1 MTLLALAGGLF
12 HAAAQTTNPAA
23 AKPVPAPDYSHS
35 NDFLAGGLLA
45 WDAEQ
50 KSAEAT
56 NDQIVAILDFSFT
69 NISSSPITL
78 IDARGSCS
86 CTTIELRQKPWLLQA
101 GESGQLRVIINLAG
115 KKGIL
120 FKTATIVTDKG
131 FKNLLLRVNIQ
142 PPPPLPSLTEEER
155 ARGVTASKVDRQAV
169 FRGECAS
176 CHVRNVE
183 GKYGPELFTA
193 LCAVCHEA
201 SPRATM
207 VPDLHNLNVPTSE
220 EFWRTWI
227 TSGKAGTL
235 MPAFDS
241 AQGGPLTQM
250 QISSLATHLNTKI
263 PSQVPVPA
271 Q

>member
-1 MTLLALAGGLF
+1 
-12 HAAAQTTNPAA
+12 
-23 AKPVPAPDYSHS
+23 
-35 NDFLAGGLLA
+35 
-45 WDAEQ
+45 
-50 KSAEAT
+50 
-56 NDQIVAILDFSFT
+56 
-69 NISSSPITL
+69 
-78 IDARGSCS
+78 
-86 CTTIELRQKPWLLQA
+86 
-101 GESGQLRVIINLAG
+101 
-115 KKGIL
+115 
-120 FKTATIVTDKG
+120 
-131 FKNLLLRVNIQ
+131 
-142 PPPPLPSLTEEER
+142 
-155 ARGVTASKVDRQAV
+155 
-169 FRGECAS
+169 
-176 CHVRNVE
+176 VE